1 MVANELLITFIQ
13 ILSWALTI
21 ALVGRVLSSWFR
33 VGPGSPFYPVIAI
46 LYQVTEPILAPIR
59 RLLPRFGMMDFSPIV
74 AFFLL
79 QLIQRVLLS
88 ALRS

>member
-1 MVANELLITFIQ
+1 MNDLLISFVSLLGTVLYIALLARVL
-13 ILSWALTI
+13 LSW
-21 ALVGRVLSSWFR
+21 FQ
-33 VGPGSPFYPVIAI
+33 VGPDSPFYPVVAI
-46 LYQVTEPILAPIR
+46 LYQLTEPILAPIR

-79 QLIQRVLLS
+79 QIVQRVLLS

>member
-1 MVANELLITFIQ
+1 MNDILISFVSLLGTV
-13 ILSWALTI
+13 LYI
-21 ALVGRVLSSWFR
+21 ALLARVLLSWFR
-33 VGPGSPFYPVIAI
+33 VGPDNPFYPVVAI
-46 LYQVTEPILAPIR
+46 LFQLTEPILAPIR

-79 QLIQRVLLS
+79 QIVQRVLLS

>member
-1 MVANELLITFIQ
+1 VVANELLITFIQ

-59 RLLPRFGMMDFSPIV
+59 KILPRFGMLDLSPMV
-74 AFFLL
+74 ALFLL
-79 QLIQRVLLS
+79 SYLS
-88 ALRS
+88 RFIVGALS

>member
-1 MVANELLITFIQ
+1 MNDLLISFVSLLSTVLYFALLARVL
-13 ILSWALTI
+13 LSW
-21 ALVGRVLSSWFR
+21 FQ
-33 VGPGSPFYPVIAI
+33 VGPSNPFYPVIAI

-59 RLLPRFGMMDFSPIV
+59 RVIPRFGMMDFSPIV

-79 QLIQRVLLS
+79 QLVQRVVLG

>member
-1 MVANELLITFIQ
+1 MNDLLISFISLLSTVLY
-13 ILSWALTI
+13 IALLARVLLSW
-21 ALVGRVLSSWFR
+21 FQ
-33 VGPGSPFYPVIAI
+33 VGPNSPFYPVIAI

-79 QLIQRVLLS
+79 QLVQKVLVGVLS
-88 ALRS
+88 TS

>member
-1 MVANELLITFIQ
+1 MNDLLIRFVSL
-13 ILSWALTI
+13 LSTVLYFAL
-21 ALVGRVLSSWFR
+21 LGRVLLSWFQ
-33 VGPGSPFYPVIAI
+33 VNPGSPIYPVVAI

-79 QLIQRVLLS
+79 QLVQRVLLR
-88 ALRS
+88 ALEA

>member
-1 MVANELLITFIQ
+1 MNDLLIRFISL
-13 ILSWALTI
+13 LSTVLYI
-21 ALVGRVLSSWFR
+21 ALLGRVLLSWFN
-33 VGPGSPFYPVIAI
+33 VGQNSPFYPVIAI

-79 QLIQRVLLS
+79 QFVQRILIGALS
-88 ALRS
+88 T